1 MPSNESLQQ
10 FNDLLIETGNEP
22 AIAAE
27 RGEQVEDVAA
37 PQPGEFEVGSPADAA
52 LSSAEDFFSNLAE
65 SIEESE
71 TGDDIDGLSPPEDD
85 FLNDLG
91 LGDEEP
97 PVADFGF
104 DDSADDFDM
113 DQPGGDFDF
122 DLDSATAE
130 LASTWVAKPEV
141 HAEVRVTS

>member
-97 PVADFGF
+97 RWQIS
-104 DDSADDFDM
+104 DSM
-113 DQPGGDFDF
+113 TQR
-122 DLDSATAE
+122 TI
-130 LASTWVAKPEV
+130 STWISPAGILISISIPPPQIL
-141 HAEVRVTS
+141 RWDSRRR